1 MSALPPVR
9 RARFRRRAVA
19 FAFLLLLAAAGC
31 GNGDGC
37 AGFISVNAS
46 PEECA
51 RIAER
56 FGCASFDATG
66 PSCGL
71 RACARCDG
79 IDSPS

>member
-1 MSALPPVR
+1 MKAPHPALRPGRLR
-9 RARFRRRAVA
+9 R
-19 FAFLLLLAAAGC
+19 FALASFLALAAAGC

-37 AGFISVNAS
+37 AGYISINAS

-71 RACARCDG
+71 QACARCNG
-79 IDSPS
+79 IDSSS